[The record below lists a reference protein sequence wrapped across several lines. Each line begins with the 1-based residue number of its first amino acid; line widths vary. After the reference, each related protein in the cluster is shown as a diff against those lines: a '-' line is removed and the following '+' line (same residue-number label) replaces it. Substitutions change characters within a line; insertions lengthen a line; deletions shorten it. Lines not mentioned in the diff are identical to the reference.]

1 MGARSLSCPIE
12 HYSVRGIDLIIIATQ
27 NQTAFTISKS
37 KTDKNIEKINWNQQK
52 KGSDTHKCCQQM
64 KN

>member
-37 KTDKNIEKINWNQQK
+37 KTDKNIEKIN
-52 KGSDTHKCCQQM
+52 
-64 KN
+64 